1 MKKQFI
7 TTLLILL
14 SYTAIAQNETNKKE
28 SKLELIINGKLG
40 FAKLNQT
47 GAVSLNGNINASD
60 ILLAY
65 KISSKWDIA
74 TGIGFLQ
81 FNANPTLAG
90 NTANLVNHYLHI
102 PIQFN
107 GEYNLFH
114 GEESKDQ
121 KVFLIICG
129 GFYANTLLK
138 QELETI
144 SGSSEAKNLGWN
156 FGIETQV
163 GVKFVVTNS
172 LNISLGLDS
181 QGDLTKMKKDGN
193 EQRIQQL
200 NALFFK
206 LGLKF

>member
-7 TTLLILL
+7 TTLIIIL
-14 SYTAIAQNETNKKE
+14 SFAAVAQNNPDKKE

-40 FAKLNQT
+40 FAKFNQD
-47 GAVSLNGNINASD
+47 GAITLNGNINGSD

-65 KISSKWDIA
+65 KISPKWEMA
-74 TGIGFLQ
+74 SGIGLLV
-81 FNANPTLAG
+81 FNGNLTIAG
-90 NTANLVNHYLHI
+90 NTGSITNNYLQI

-107 GEYNLFH
+107 GEYNLNR
-114 GEESKDQ
+114 GEGSNNQ
-121 KVFLIICG
+121 NIFLTIG
-129 GFYANTLLK
+129 GGLYANTLFK
-138 QELETI
+138 QQIETVT
-144 SGSSEAKNLGWN
+144 GNTETKNLGWN

-163 GVKFVVTNS
+163 GVKFIITNA
-172 LNISLGLDS
+172 LNISLGLES

-200 NALFFK
+200 NALYFK